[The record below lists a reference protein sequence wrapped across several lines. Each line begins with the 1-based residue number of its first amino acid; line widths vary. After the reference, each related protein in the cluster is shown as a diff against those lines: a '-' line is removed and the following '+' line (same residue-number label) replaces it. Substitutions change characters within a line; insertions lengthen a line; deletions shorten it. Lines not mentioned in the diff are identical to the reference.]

1 MGIEFRCRFDE
12 DRSIWVPFTFY
23 RESLIHVA
31 PLLDELEEFSPEF
44 PSLASIHECLRIP
57 Y

>member
-1 MGIEFRCRFDE
+1 MGIGFRCRFNE

-23 RESLIHVA
+23 REPLIHVV
-31 PLLDELEEFSPEF
+31 PLLDELEEFSLEF
-44 PSLASIHECLRIP
+44 PSLASIHERLRIP